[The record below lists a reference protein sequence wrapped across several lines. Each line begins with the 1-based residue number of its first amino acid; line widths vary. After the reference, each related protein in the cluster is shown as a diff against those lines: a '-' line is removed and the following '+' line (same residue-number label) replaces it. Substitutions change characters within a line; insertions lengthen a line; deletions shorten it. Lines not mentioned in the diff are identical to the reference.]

1 MAKLTYLKYRR
12 PTAKQ
17 SQGEAGRRHLLC
29 RSVLEWMSRGVPVP
43 EVVAVDVPTSMSGDK
58 ADVVGS
64 WMGQKSQGGR
74 KYLFP
79 RASLAVVC
87 ALSRK
92 ECYAACVNPEGLASE
107 LLFLQSQMASLE
119 ESIRQEE
126 PQLRDGHF
134 LFEEYAEWN
143 YEASRNPRYQAC
155 RQRRQEIE
163 HLLYHG
169 TRMERIAQA
178 GVANFLYLAIPE
190 GVVFVEEVMPQ
201 WGVITVGPEGEARVA
216 RKAPEQKLR
225 GKALEHLTLQA
236 AVRNTLYLHAGF
248 GLATALRH
256 PKA

>member
-29 RSVLEWMSRGVPVP
+29 RSVLEWMSRRTPAP
-43 EVVAVDVPTSMSGDK
+43 EVVAVDVPTAMNGDK
-58 ADVVGS
+58 ADVVGI
-64 WMGQKSQGGR
+64 WMGRKAQGSR
-74 KYLFP
+74 KYLLP
-79 RASLAVVC
+79 RASMAVVC

-107 LLFLQSQMASLE
+107 LLFLRSQMAALE
-119 ESIRQEE
+119 EGIRREE

-143 YEASRNPRYQAC
+143 YEGSRNPKYQEC
-155 RQRRQEIE
+155 LRRRREIE
-163 HLLYHG
+163 HMLYHG

-178 GVANFLYLAIPE
+178 GVADFLYLAIPE
-190 GVVFVEEVMPQ
+190 GVIFVEEVMPQ
-201 WGVITVGPEGEARVA
+201 WGVVTVSPEGEARVA
-216 RKAPEQKLR
+216 RKAPEQKTR

-248 GLATALRH
+248 GLATPPRRR
-256 PKA
+256 KA

>member
-17 SQGEAGRRHLLC
+17 AQGEAGRRHLLC
-29 RSVLEWMSRGVPVP
+29 RSVLAWMSAGASAPQVM
-43 EVVAVDVPTSMSGDK
+43 AVDVPTSMNGDK
-58 ADVVGS
+58 ADVVGI
-64 WMGQKSQGGR
+64 WMGKRASGGR
-74 KYLFP
+74 KYLLP
-79 RASLAVVC
+79 RSSMVVVC

-107 LLFLQSQMASLE
+107 RLSLQSRMTSLE
-119 ESIRQEE
+119 EEIRRKE

-143 YEASRNPRYQAC
+143 YEESRNPQYQEC
-155 RQRRQEIE
+155 LHRRREIE

-178 GVANFLYLAIPE
+178 SVANFLYLAIPE
-190 GVVFVEEVMPQ
+190 GVIFVEEVMPQ
-201 WGVITVGPEGEARVA
+201 WGVLTVTPEGEVRVA
-216 RKAPEQKLR
+216 RKAPEQKTG

-236 AVRNTLYLHAGF
+236 AMRNSLYLHAGF
-248 GLATALRH
+248 GLDAPSRRR
-256 PKA
+256 KA